1 MAKNSGGANKSQSNL
16 FIQHV
21 EKLGLAV
28 TIVVGAVLVWS
39 GFSIDKLDAR
49 KSPEKLKEKSTSITT
64 FINDD
69 SSWEGQDG
77 EPGLSSEPTRLAPAD
92 YPDRVQKLQQPIL
105 SQNYETVMP
114 FDPPTVGQTTRRSD
128 PNLYA
133 AMDLQAVA
141 ITASLAYKKS
151 ADVDD
156 ITADDLEP
164 EFAIIQKKKPKKK
177 KNNNTADFGG
187 GGDNEMMEGMMEGM
201 EGAGMEEG
209 GGEGMMG
216 QAGDVATLLPNQL
229 IGFRPGE
236 NKILESG
243 TVVEIKGA
251 GRAATTGGEAGGQ
264 AGGMQMGEM
273 NEGAGMEAGMAEGM
287 ESGAMM
293 GGGGNTAS
301 ASSSIPQPSTVVAVV
316 GVVPYKKQWDEYSR
330 VLQGASGYE
339 SSRDRPRYIYLYGE
353 RVNVTDNPD
362 RAINDGEW
370 ERVTNLAQYRN
381 GTKEW
386 DGSPRELVDKKY
398 LDPFI
403 TFVCPPIMMRDLSG
417 MLSHPLIPLRNAPKE
432 ADKGDIEDE
441 LDGDPEN
448 APTDAPGGFVDQA
461 NAASRSK
468 VAGGGN
474 AMPGMGD
481 GMGEGMM
488 DAMMGGG
495 MMGGGMMGGG
505 NALAGQSIPEFMMVR
520 FFDLTAVP
528 GQVYRYRVQ
537 LLMEDPNHPNVSIN
551 RNYPQH
557 TAPPARSLDEDVIA
571 RISQLDDPEHKNFWR
586 QTEWS
591 EPTAPVRVPNPTQV
605 FAGSVAAQTPSKA
618 MMQGASVSYLD
629 KEPVGTLLPVIW
641 DKDRGV
647 DIPLRKDDVRR
658 GSVLNRPEAD
668 VHYGHPASLQIKRI
682 EKFPFATD
690 LIVGDIRGG
699 EKLPWS
705 TKEWQVTS
713 PGEFAL
719 FDSKGNLVVHNE
731 LDDLDGFKRYDFKEQ
746 LTREETT
753 SSSGSGTGTSSEAAF
768 GVPE

>member
-16 FIQHV
+16 LVQHV
-21 EKLGLAV
+21 EKIGLAV
-28 TIVVGAVLVWS
+28 TIVIGAVFVWS
-39 GFSIDKLDAR
+39 GFSIDKLDQR
-49 KSPEKLKEKSTSITT
+49 KTPEKLKEKSTSITT

-77 EPGLSSEPTRLAPAD
+77 EPGLSSEATRLAPSD

-128 PNLYA
+128 PNLYV
-133 AMDLQAVA
+133 AMDLRAVA

-156 ITADDLEP
+156 ETAEDLGP
-164 EFAIIQKKKPKKK
+164 EFEIIQKRKPRKK
-177 KNNNTADFGG
+177 KNENTADFGG
-187 GGDNEMMEGMMEGM
+187 GGSEMMEGMMEGM

-209 GGEGMMG
+209 MGESMMG
-216 QAGDVATLLPNQL
+216 QTDDVATLLQGQL

-251 GRAATTGGEAGGQ
+251 GRAATTGGDAGGE
-264 AGGMQMGEM
+264 ASGMQMAEM
-273 NEGAGMEAGMAEGM
+273 SEGEGM
-287 ESGAMM
+287 GEGMMDGGMMDGGMM
-293 GGGGNTAS
+293 GGGGNAAS
-301 ASSSIPQPSTVVAVV
+301 ASNSIPQPSTVVAVV

-339 SSRDRPRYIYLYGE
+339 ASRDRPRYIYLKGE
-353 RVNVTDNPD
+353 RVNVTDNPN

-370 ERVTNLAQYRN
+370 EPVTNFAQY
-381 GTKEW
+381 TKDTRDW
-386 DGSPRELVDKKY
+386 DGSPHELVDKKY
-398 LDPFI
+398 LDPFL

-417 MLSHPLIPLRNAPKE
+417 MLSHPLIPLRNAPEKV
-432 ADKGDIEDE
+432 ADDDTGDEPD
-441 LDGDPEN
+441 DDPQN
-448 APTDAPGGFVDQA
+448 APSDAPGGEIDPS
-461 NAASRSK
+461 NAA
-468 VAGGGN
+468 AMPQGGGN
-474 AMPGMGD
+474 AGS
-481 GMGEGMM
+481 GMGEG
-488 DAMMGGG
+488 MMGGG
-495 MMGGGMMGGG
+495 MMGGGMMGEGMMGGGMMGGG
-505 NALAGQSIPEFMMVR
+505 NAVASQSIPEFMMVR

-528 GQVYRYRVQ
+528 GQVYRYRVG
-537 LLMEDPNHPNVSIN
+537 LLMEDPNHPNIRVN
-551 RNYPQH
+551 TNYPQH
-557 TAPPARSLDEDVIA
+557 IAPPARSLDEDVIA
-571 RISQLDDPEHKNFWR
+571 RIAQLDDPEHKSFWR

-591 EPTAPVRVPNPTQV
+591 EPTAPVLVPDPTQI
-605 FAGSVAAQTPSKA
+605 FAGSVAVQTPSKA

-629 KEPVGTLLPVIW
+629 KEPLGTLLPVIW

-658 GSVLNRPEAD
+658 GSVLNKPEAD

-682 EKFPFATD
+682 EKFPFETG

-719 FDSKGNLVVHNE
+719 FDSKGNLVIHNE

-746 LTREETT
+746 LTREETGSPT
-753 SSSGSGTGTSSEAAF
+753 SSGNPQNDDDLF
-768 GVPE
+768 NQ